1 MRGEEKTA
9 RHQWTVLVLCALAVL
24 ASSFD
29 GAVLFLALPA
39 VSTQFRASFGS
50 LADLGSLL
58 ALGSLGALPM
68 GALADQ
74 NGRRRLIAIG
84 VAGFSVAN
92 VLSGYATGLTN
103 LGVARLFAVC
113 FEAAVASIATVLV
126 VEEVPARR
134 RGLAVSV
141 LTIAAGAG
149 TFVTTVAYPLVAPDW
164 RVLYWAGGLGLPVAA
179 ALWWLLPEGRTW
191 SAAPSEKAVEALGLV
206 WSRPWRRRLL
216 TLAGWSLLSAALLE
230 PAGLFVALYGSR
242 ALGLPPLE
250 ISAVVWVSGVA
261 GVLCYP
267 LGGWL
272 SDRFGR
278 RVLGS
283 GLAAGTSVFAGG
295 AFVGGAPA
303 YWAGN
308 ILWSGLASADTP
320 VLGAWFA
327 EVFPTR
333 ARATGDA
340 VASVAAA
347 LGGVGGLQ
355 LAAFLEPRLGVGPAL
370 ALTAPI
376 AFAGALLLLALPE
389 TRSRPLPD

>member
-1 MRGEEKTA
+1 LT
-9 RHQWTVLVLCALAVL
+9 RHQWIVLGLCSAAVL

-39 VSTQFRASFGS
+39 VSSQFRASFAS

-58 ALGSLGALPM
+58 AVGSLGALPL

-74 NGRRRLIAIG
+74 SGRRRLIAVG
-84 VAGFSVAN
+84 VAGFSLAN
-92 VLSGYATGLTN
+92 VISGFATGLTA
-103 LGVARLFAVC
+103 LGAARVLAVC

-126 VEEVPARR
+126 VEEVPSGR

-149 TFVTTVAYPLVAPDW
+149 TFVTTVAYPLVAPNW
-164 RVLYWAGGLGLPVAA
+164 RLLYWAGGLGLPVAA

-191 SAAPSEKAVEALGLV
+191 SAAPRERAVEALGLL
-206 WSRPWRRRLL
+206 WSAPWRRRLM
-216 TLAGWSLLSAALLE
+216 TLAGWSLLSAVLLE
-230 PAGLFVALYGSR
+230 PAGLFVAFYGSR
-242 ALGLPPLE
+242 TLGFPPLE
-250 ISAVVWVSGVA
+250 ISAVVWAAGIA

-272 SDRFGR
+272 SDRLGR
-278 RVLGS
+278 RWLGS

-295 AFVGGAPA
+295 AFVSGVAG

-308 ILWSGLASADTP
+308 IAWSAFASADTP

-340 VASVAAA
+340 VASVAGAA
-347 LGGVGGLQ
+347 GGVGGLQ
-355 LAAFLEPRLGVGPAL
+355 LAALLEPHLGIGPAL
-370 ALTAPI
+370 ALTAPM
-376 AFAGALLLLALPE
+376 AFLGALILLALPE
-389 TRSRPLPD
+389 TRGTPLPD